1 MMDWDDI
8 RNRWREDAPQAPLV
22 SLDVLQRADDS
33 LVRAVRK
40 RDRIETVV
48 AVVVVVF
55 FLVGAVG
62 AAAQGLWLEL
72 FFRLVVVA
80 WAAWLPFAF
89 RRARNAVPTAD
100 PRMPQLEYLAL
111 QRDAALVQARL
122 LERVWLWYLT
132 PPAIGIFG
140 LTLAMDGVT
149 VRSLA
154 YLGSVLA
161 LYAGLA
167 WYNRRVARTKFRAH
181 ADRLQGHIQRLG
193 NDID

>member
-1 MMDWDDI
+1 PGPAGPGAAGNPAAGSGGAVARAGRRGTGADAERRRRTHDAPAPAFRTPFPGGLMMDWDDI

-55 FLVGAVG
+55 FLVGALG

-89 RRARNAVPTAD
+89 RRARNAVP
-100 PRMPQLEYLAL
+100 
-111 QRDAALVQARL
+111 
-122 LERVWLWYLT
+122 
-132 PPAIGIFG
+132 
-140 LTLAMDGVT
+140 
-149 VRSLA
+149 
-154 YLGSVLA
+154 
-161 LYAGLA
+161 
-167 WYNRRVARTKFRAH
+167 
-181 ADRLQGHIQRLG
+181 
-193 NDID
+193 

>member
-55 FLVGAVG
+55 FLVGALG

-132 PPAIGIFG
+132 PPAIGVTGIK
-140 LTLAMDGVT
+140 LASDGVT
-149 VRSLA
+149 AGSLT
-154 YLGSVLA
+154 YLGGMVV
-161 LYAGLA
+161 LYAAIA
-167 WYNRRVARTKFRAH
+167 WFNRRAARTRFRAH
-181 ADRLQGHIQRLG
+181 AAVLQQQ
-193 NDID
+193 IDALAGDGE